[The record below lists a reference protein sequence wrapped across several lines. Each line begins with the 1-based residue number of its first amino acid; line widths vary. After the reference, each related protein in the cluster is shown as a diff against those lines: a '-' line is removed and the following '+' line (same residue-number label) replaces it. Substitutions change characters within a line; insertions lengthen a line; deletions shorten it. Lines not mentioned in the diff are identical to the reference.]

1 MRISTAQ
8 IYRQGIE
15 AFSQQQTKLAKL
27 QQQIS
32 TGIKL
37 TRPSDD
43 PAASSKVLELQEKVS
58 LQMQYQ
64 VNISAADTHLKLQEE
79 TLSSLGN
86 ISHRLREL
94 AIQGNN
100 GAMDRTSLRA
110 ISVEVNEILGEMV
123 SLGNAR
129 DGNGDFLFAGY
140 QNSSQPFTTAITGS
154 INHVVYN
161 GDEGQRFLQVS
172 ETRQIAIDTPGSEVF
187 LQLASATAL
196 NELASVANTG
206 TGIMAPAHVFDASVY
221 VPGDY
226 EIRFTAPGVYDV
238 FDVTNGVNIVTGA
251 VYTDSTNI
259 DFQGIRTSVTGAPA
273 AGDVF
278 TVSQGQYKDIF
289 ESVQGLVET
298 LNTGANPTVRDANIS
313 EFLGDLDSF
322 FNRTLD
328 LRTSVGGRMNNIESQ
343 KDFNEA
349 NIIST
354 QSTISAL
361 RDTDLAAAI
370 SQLTL
375 EQTTLDAAQATFARL
390 TSSSL
395 FNFLR

>member
-1 MRISTAQ
+1 MRISTTQ

-15 AFSQQQTKLAKL
+15 AFGQQQGKLAKL

-32 TGIKL
+32 TGVRL
-37 TRPSDD
+37 TKPSDD
-43 PAASSKVLELQEKVS
+43 PAASSRVLELEQTIS

-64 VNISAADTHLKLQEE
+64 VNISSADTRLKLQED
-79 TLSSLGN
+79 TLGSLGN

-110 ISVEVNEILGEMV
+110 ISVEVNEILEEMI
-123 SLGNAR
+123 SLGNTR
-129 DGNGDFLFAGY
+129 DENSDYLFAGY
-140 QNSSQPFTTAITGS
+140 QNNTQPFTSTSTGS
-154 INHVVYN
+154 ISHVVYN
-161 GDEGQRFLQVS
+161 GDEGQRSLQVS
-172 ETRQIAIDTPGSEVF
+172 ETRQVAVDNPGSEVF

-196 NELASVANTG
+196 NELASVTNTG
-206 TGIMAPAHVFDASVY
+206 TGIMAPANVIDASIY

-226 EIRFTAPGVYDV
+226 EIRFTAPGIYDV

-251 VYTDSTNI
+251 AYTDSANI
-259 DFQGIRTSVTGAPA
+259 DFQGIGTSISGAPV

-289 ESVQGLVET
+289 ASVQGLIDT
-298 LNTGANPTVRDANIS
+298 LNAGANPTVRAANIS
-313 EFLGDLDSF
+313 EFLGDLDTF
-322 FNRTLD
+322 LDRTLD
-328 LRTSVGGRMNNIESQ
+328 LRTSVGGRMNNIEIQ
-343 KDFNEA
+343 KISNEA
-349 NIIST
+349 YIFAT
-354 QSTISAL
+354 QSTISTL
-361 RDTDLAAAI
+361 RDTDLASAI

-375 EQTTLDAAQATFARL
+375 EQTTLDAAQAVFARV

>member
-1 MRISTAQ
+1 MRISTTQ
-8 IYRQGIE
+8 IYQQGLE
-15 AFSQQQTKLAKL
+15 AFGNQQVKLAKL

-37 TRPSDD
+37 TKPSDD
-43 PAASSKVLELQEKVS
+43 PAASSRILELQETVS

-64 VNISAADTHLKLQEE
+64 VNISAADTRLNLQED
-79 TLSSLGN
+79 TLDSLGN
-86 ISHRLREL
+86 INHRLKEL

-100 GAMDRTSLRA
+100 GAMDSTSLRA
-110 ISVEVNEILGEMV
+110 ISVEVNEILEEMI
-123 SLGNAR
+123 SLGNTR
-129 DGNGDFLFAGY
+129 DANGDFLFAGY
-140 QNSSQPFTTAITGS
+140 QNGTQPFTAALTGS
-154 INHVVYN
+154 ISHVVYN

-172 ETRQIAIDTPGSEVF
+172 ETRQVAVDNPGSEVF

-206 TGIMAPAHVFDASVY
+206 TGIMAPASVTDASIY

-226 EIRFTAPGVYDV
+226 EIQFTAPGVYNV

-251 VYTDSTNI
+251 TYTDSANI
-259 DFQGIRTSVTGAPA
+259 DFQGIRTSINGAPS

-289 ESVQGLVET
+289 QSVQGLIDT
-298 LNTGANPTVRDANIS
+298 LNTGTNPTVRAANIS

-322 FNRTLD
+322 LNHTLD
-328 LRTSVGGRMNNIESQ
+328 LRASVGGRMNNIESQ
-343 KDFNEA
+343 KSSNEA
-349 NIIST
+349 NILSIQSAIST
-354 QSTISAL
+354 L
-361 RDTDLAAAI
+361 RDTDLASAI

>member
-1 MRISTAQ
+1 MRIATTQ
-8 IYRQGIE
+8 IFRQGLE
-15 AFSQQQTKLAKL
+15 AFGNQQVKLSKL

-37 TRPSDD
+37 TKPSDD
-43 PAASSKVLELQEKVS
+43 PAASSRVLDLQEMVS

-64 VNISAADTHLKLQEE
+64 VNISAADTRLKLQED

-86 ISHRLREL
+86 INHRLKEL

-100 GAMDRTSLRA
+100 GAMDGTSLRA
-110 ISVEVNEILGEMV
+110 ISVEVNEILEEMI
-123 SLGNAR
+123 SLGNTR
-129 DGNGDFLFAGY
+129 DENGDFLFAGY
-140 QNSSQPFTTAITGS
+140 QNSTQPFTAALTGS

-172 ETRQIAIDTPGSEVF
+172 ETRQVAVDNPGSEVF

-196 NELASVANTG
+196 NELASAANTG
-206 TGIMAPAHVFDASVY
+206 TGIMAPANVIDASIY

-226 EIRFTAPGVYDV
+226 EIRFTAPGIYDV
-238 FDVTNGVNIVTGA
+238 FDVTNGVNIVTA
-251 VYTDSTNI
+251 AAYTDSADIN
-259 DFQGIRTSVTGAPA
+259 FQGIRTSITGAPA

-298 LNTGANPTVRDANIS
+298 LNTGPNPTVRAANIS
-313 EFLGDLDSF
+313 EFLGDLDTF

-328 LRTSVGGRMNNIESQ
+328 LRTSVGGRMNSIESQ
-343 KDFNEA
+343 KSSNEA
-349 NIIST
+349 NILST
-354 QSTISAL
+354 QSTISTL
-361 RDTDLAAAI
+361 RDTDLASAI